1 MRVRT
6 RAAATGFVVLVLI
19 AVIGIIVVLRQAG
32 DGLRLPLAGRACTV
46 QADGQVTLDSQQMAN
61 AATIAAIGVQRKMPE
76 RAVVVA
82 LATAYQES
90 GLRNLTGGDRDSVG
104 LFQQRPSQ
112 GWGTPTQIRDP
123 RYAAR
128 KFYAALKKVRG
139 WQDMRVTD
147 AAQKVQRSA
156 FPEAY
161 EKWAD
166 ESQVLTRALLGHATT
181 AVSCSVGGDPVLRGA
196 AAIAALTEGLSLD
209 WGLVAFTSDG
219 DRQAGRGYF
228 SSAVDSFG
236 NPTLLMVGINDFERS
251 PAGSLTTSAEGVRA
265 GWRYTHWL
273 VSHAKEHGVKRV
285 VYDGREWTAKRG
297 DWKRLPDSDR
307 GDTQVLAEVHADV

>member
-1 MRVRT
+1 MWVRT
-6 RAAATGFVVLVLI
+6 RAVVTGFVVLVLI
-19 AVIGIIVVLRQAG
+19 AAIGIVLGLRQVG
-32 DGLRLPLAGRACTV
+32 EQLRLPFAGRACTV
-46 QADGQVTLDSQQMAN
+46 QADGEVTLDSQQMAN
-61 AATIAAIGVQRKMPE
+61 AATIAAIGAQREMPE

-90 GLRNLTGGDRDSVG
+90 GLRNLAGGDRDSVG

-112 GWGTPTQIRDP
+112 GWGTPEQIGDP

-139 WQDMRVTD
+139 WEDMRVTD

-166 ESQVLTRALLGHATT
+166 ESEVLTRALLGDATT
-181 AVSCSVGGDPVLRGA
+181 AVTCTVGGDPVLRGA
-196 AAIAALTEGLSLD
+196 AAIAKLAEGLTLD
-209 WGLVAFTSDG
+209 WGLSD
-219 DRQAGRGYF
+219 F
-228 SSAVDSFG
+228 V
-236 NPTLLMVGINDFERS
+236 ES
-251 PAGSLTTSAEGVRA
+251 PAGLTTSADGERA
-265 GWRYTHWL
+265 GWRYAHWM

-285 VYDGREWTAKRG
+285 TFDGREWTAKRG
-297 DWKRLPDSDR
+297 TWKQLPEREREDS
-307 GDTQVLAEVHADV
+307 QVSAEVHADV